1 MREGTC
7 YLNGNF
13 VPASEAKISV
23 FDRGFTGG
31 EGVYDVT
38 RTFRHRP
45 FRLDEH
51 IARLYRS
58 LRYCD
63 IDCGIAPSEMTA
75 LSLEVLNRNA
85 HFLGPEDDCAIW
97 QVISRGR
104 GWFLDGPQKATT
116 VIFCVPVA
124 FENFAHQ
131 YLDGCAVM
139 TPSTRRTPP
148 QSLEAKAKITN
159 KMNHAIALREAK
171 QVHPSC
177 IPLMLDVDGNIT
189 ETHQGNFFFVA
200 GGKLCTST
208 NKNVLGGITRSTIF
222 SIAAELGIPVSEG
235 DFTPYDVYSADEA
248 FTASTSPTM
257 VPVKSLNGIA
267 IGSAIPGPLTLRLIK
282 AWNAMVGVDIV
293 SQALSHLSDS
303 SKQRALG
310 EWAKIRDAPS

>member
-1 MREGTC
+1 MREGTS
-7 YLNGNF
+7 YVDGSF
-13 VPASEAKISV
+13 VPASEARVSV
-23 FDRGFTGG
+23 FDRGFTSG

-45 FRLDEH
+45 FKLDEH
-51 IARLYRS
+51 IVRLYRS

-63 IDCGIAPSEMTA
+63 IDCGIDPGEMTG
-75 LSLEVLNRNA
+75 LSLEVLERNT
-85 HFLGPEDDCAIW
+85 HLLEPEDDCAIW

-104 GWFLDGPQKATT
+104 GWFLNGPQKATV

-124 FENFAHQ
+124 FENFARH
-131 YLDGCAVM
+131 YLEGCALM

-159 KMNHAIALREAK
+159 KMNHAIALREAT

-177 IPLMLDVDGNIT
+177 TPLMLDLYGNIT

-200 GGKLCTST
+200 GGKLFTST
-208 NKNVLGGITRSTIF
+208 DKNVLGGITRSTIF
-222 SIAAELGIPVSEG
+222 SIAAEQGIPVTEG
-235 DFTPYDVYSADEA
+235 NFTPYDVYSADEA

-267 IGSAIPGPLTLRLIK
+267 IGSAIPGPVTLRLIK
-282 AWNAMVGVDIV
+282 AWNKMVGVDIV

-310 EWAKIRDAPS
+310 EWAKLRDG